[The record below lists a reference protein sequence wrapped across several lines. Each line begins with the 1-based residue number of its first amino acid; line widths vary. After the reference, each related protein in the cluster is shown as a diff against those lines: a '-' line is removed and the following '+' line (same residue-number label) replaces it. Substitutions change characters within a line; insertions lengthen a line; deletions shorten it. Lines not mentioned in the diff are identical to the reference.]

1 MGDTVENG
9 RAVILK
15 MGLEAR
21 SGRKI
26 YSLWDFL
33 IVESFRYSK
42 FDTFFFM
49 EGIEGLNSNQ

>member
-21 SGRKI
+21 KI
-26 YSLWDFL
+26 YSLSDFL
-33 IVESFRYSK
+33 IVESFR
-42 FDTFFFM
+42 
-49 EGIEGLNSNQ
+49 

>member
-26 YSLWDFL
+26 YSLSDFL

-49 EGIEGLNSNQ
+49 EGIKVFK